1 MSDSSTR
8 FKALFFHL
16 CPQSWAPSRF
26 SINVHWINKTG
37 EEVRKEHLYITS
49 HSDYWGLPSKLSDKE
64 SACGAGAIVDTVSI
78 CGSGRSSGEVNGNPL
93 QYSCL
98 ENSMDRGAWW
108 ATVHIVSKSWT
119 WLKLRSRLITINFS
133 VIFWREVNLL
143 NRYWSLFP
151 FCLSLGDGK
160 AFVSFILPFLLLS
173 GFSKTLR
180 GCGLGNIIF
189 VGCFQWSLH
198 CLKECTDMIW
208 S

>member
-98 ENSMDRGAWW
+98 ENLMDMGSQRVGHNW
-108 ATVHIVSKSWT
+108 ATS
-119 WLKLRSRLITINFS
+119 
-133 VIFWREVNLL
+133 
-143 NRYWSLFP
+143 
-151 FCLSLGDGK
+151 LSLSPQNCQAISWLNLTPWRRWQLVPVLCDELQ
-160 AFVSFILPFLLLS
+160 SISPHLPSYKPLS
-173 GFSKTLR
+173 NPQCR
-180 GCGLGNIIF
+180 
-189 VGCFQWSLH
+189 Q
-198 CLKECTDMIW
+198 
-208 S
+208 